1 MEREL
6 TPTDFETK
14 VRAVVAR
21 LAKRADPA
29 ALPADVDIFRH
40 LGIASSAAL
49 DLLLTL
55 EEELDV
61 HIPDA
66 AFNEARTIAALA
78 ELTRACFIPPAP
90 PRRGAH
96 ASA

>member
-1 MEREL
+1 MARDQAQHVLESR
-6 TPTDFETK
+6 
-14 VRAVVAR
+14 VGVIVAR
-21 LAKRADPA
+21 LAKRGDPA
-29 ALPADVDIFRH
+29 VLPVDVDIFQH

-66 AFNEARTIAALA
+66 VFNEARTIAALA
-78 ELTRACFIPPAP
+78 EVV
-90 PRRGAH
+90 RRSAVESRTLGLH
-96 ASA
+96 ALAG